1 MGPLP
6 GEGAVGKCQFRV
18 AKFLGFCFSQHG
30 RVSFLFEAGPFPFC
44 RDGVKGTKGDPP
56 FFGVYLLLK
65 QTPTAVSG
73 SGSETR
79 GTEFSAYQRAS
90 T

>member
-6 GEGAVGKCQFRV
+6 GKGAVGKCQFRV

-56 FFGVYLLLK
+56 FFGGYLSPALDPRRGAPSSPR
-65 QTPTAVSG
+65 TSG
-73 SGSETR
+73 PPR
-79 GTEFSAYQRAS
+79 RP
-90 T
+90 